1 MVHDDVRHSH
11 LTTVEAAVESALE
24 EQQIYD
30 IGSYGWVGPDEPDPD
45 LIGHA
50 MWQTDVSLP
59 DF

>member
-1 MVHDDVRHSH
+1 MVHDDVRHSY

-50 MWQTDVSLP
+50 MWQTDVSLRS
-59 DF
+59 